1 MTEPTVRILSFPSPR
16 VLGSFR
22 SFPVRRVAK
31 TLAVRLGTALALG
44 VCVGFGVIASTPLAL
59 AQGGSSQADVIKR
72 GEYLARAGDCI
83 ACHTKPSDK
92 LFAGGRAMPTPF
104 GTLYSPNIT
113 PDDET
118 GIGQWSADEFYSMM
132 HTGRSRDGSLL
143 YPAMPYAA
151 YTKVTREDSDA
162 IFAYLKSV
170 PPVKQPNRPHEM
182 RFPYNNRQ
190 LLLGWRTLYFREG
203 EYKADPAKSVE
214 WNRGAYLVQGLG
226 HCSMCHTAINALG
239 GSSESKAFEGG
250 LIPMQDW
257 YAPSLTSNRE
267 AGLGEWSIDEIADLL
282 QKGVSRRGAVYGPMA
297 EVVYDSLQYLSDDD
311 VRAMAVYLKS
321 LPQHGG
327 EGAAAATSAMSRDE
341 RDLLFKLGSKIYDAQ
356 CATCHGKN
364 GEGKLPDFPPLAN
377 NQSIQ
382 MTSAVNPIR
391 MVLNGGYAPGTAK
404 NPMPYGMPPFAQ
416 SLSDDEVAAVVTFI
430 RTAWGNH
437 GTPVSA
443 KDANALRSAPLY

>member
-1 MTEPTVRILSFPSPR
+1 M
-16 VLGSFR
+16 
-22 SFPVRRVAK
+22 AQ
-31 TLAVRLGTALALG
+31 TLAARFGAAVVLAACIIG
-44 VCVGFGVIASTPLAL
+44 SATPAL
-59 AQGGSSQADVIKR
+59 AQHAGSNADLVKR

-83 ACHTKPSDK
+83 ACHTKPSER

-113 PDDET
+113 PDVET
-118 GIGQWSADEFYSMM
+118 GIGQWSADEFYAMM
-132 HTGRSRDGSLL
+132 HTGRSRDGSIL
-143 YPAMPYAA
+143 YPAMPYGA

-170 PPVKQPNRPHEM
+170 PPVRQPNRPHEM

-203 EYKADPAKSVE
+203 EYKPDPTKSVE

-282 QKGVSRRGAVYGPMA
+282 QKGISRRGAVYGPMA

-321 LPQHGG
+321 LPQHSG
-327 EGAAAATSAMSRDE
+327 EGAAAATSSMSRDE
-341 RDLLFKLGSKIYDAQ
+341 RNLLFRLGSKIYDAQ
-356 CATCHGKN
+356 CAVCHGKN

-382 MTSAVNPIR
+382 MNSAVNPIR

-416 SLSDDEVAAVVTFI
+416 SLSDEEVAAVVTFI

-437 GTPVSA
+437 GAPVSA